1 MKSKRKQAWLS
12 PLDGGFLIGAAIFLA
27 SAVIRA
33 YGPVDFQALRERA
46 AAWIVGDFSAQEIV
60 QAFGDWEHSDELVAT
75 VFHAENYEEPD
86 TDSGTETGME
96 RDVLEGETVEFPD
109 TVDRMTYLIDLTCK
123 TPVQGIVTSGF
134 GERTDPIDGGES
146 YHYGIDIAADEG
158 TPIRAVA
165 DGAVQEVGENSYG
178 KFLILDHGA
187 GLQSLYAHCSE
198 IFVQEGAS
206 VQSGE
211 QIAAVGMTGRATGN
225 HLHFELWR
233 AGMILDPTGYLE
245 V

>member
-12 PLDGGFLIGAAIFLA
+12 PLDGVFLAGAVAFLA
-27 SAVIRA
+27 SAIFRVCQ
-33 YGPVDFQALRERA
+33 PVDLQMLRERA
-46 AAWIVGDFSAQEIV
+46 AAWVVGDFSAQEIV

-75 VFHAENYEEPD
+75 VFHAEDYKEPD
-86 TDSGTETGME
+86 TDSGTETGFE
-96 RDVLEGETVEFPD
+96 RDALDGETVEFPD

-123 TPVQGIVTSGF
+123 TPVEGIVTSGF

-158 TPIRAVA
+158 TPICAVA
-165 DGAVQEVGENSYG
+165 EGTVREVGENSYG
-178 KFLILDHGA
+178 KYLILDHGA

-198 IFVQEGAS
+198 IFVQKGAS